1 VFEGGLGVRVVG
13 LLLFVEDGLVTEHLN
28 LFSLILVFCCGGL
41 TRCDSSNVK
50 LRLERRRGPILEE
63 RLFSFT
69 EEDIWPRL
77 VGE

>member
-1 VFEGGLGVRVVG
+1 MFEGGLGVRVVG

-41 TRCDSSNVK
+41 TRWDSSNVM
-50 LRLERRRGPILEE
+50 LRLERRRGPTLEE
-63 RLFSFT
+63 HFVSFT
-69 EEDIWPRL
+69 EEDFLTRL